1 MHGIRGVAL
10 LLVLFHHLGGAAM
23 WVPGH
28 DVPRALYESAGHAV
42 DVLFFTTGFLLFLPM
57 VLRGAFGSLRSF
69 AIRRFTRMGPPCY
82 VCILLIL
89 VLFPLLSDAAVAR
102 ISDRGL
108 EDILIH
114 VTFLQRE
121 LSPENQ
127 GFVVNSPLWSLSVDA
142 AFYLLLPLIATT
154 YLRHP
159 LIGLAVMVMASAT
172 WRAVFIQPDVVDPVQ
187 ADMLRFLVQPPL
199 FLADFASGMTA
210 AWAFVRLRERG
221 WALVHPRLTVAA
233 ALGALAVLLV
243 LAYIGGS
250 NLPYHLGVFQDP
262 GAVRMLLPLA
272 LLVFVVAASLA
283 PAWAQRPLANRPL
296 SWFAEISYSVYLYH
310 YPIIFLGIFTL
321 GISRDGNFPWLW
333 TAVVLPATI
342 AIGALSYFLVEL
354 PSRNFGRRVSKRF
367 AREERTG
374 PASPAPE
381 SALALGD
388 SNRV

>member
-310 YPIIFLGIFTL
+310 FPIIFFGIFTL

-367 AREERTG
+367 AREERTR

>member
-1 MHGIRGVAL
+1 V

-28 DVPRALYESAGHAV
+28 DVPRALYESAGPYAL
-42 DVLFFTTGFLLFLPM
+42 DVLCFTTGFLLFLPM
-57 VLRGAFGSLRSF
+57 VLKGAFGSLRSF
-69 AIRRFTRMGPPCY
+69 AIRRFTRMGPPYY

-121 LSPENQ
+121 LSPGNQ

-159 LIGLAVMVMASAT
+159 LIGLAVMVTASAT

-250 NLPYHLGVFQDP
+250 KLPYHLGVFQDP